1 MTDDLHALSGAYALD
16 AVDDIER
23 AAFLRHMAECDSCAA
38 EAGEFREVA
47 ARLGDVVEEPPARLR
62 ANVLAAIGQ
71 TRQVGPV
78 DPQAP
83 GLAALRSAANGR
95 SAANDRP
102 AANDRGRSRRPA
114 QSSRGDQRWRRATLA
129 TAAAAVVAIAG
140 TWAVMDARVRH
151 AQSQVNALQAD
162 RERIYAVMNAKDV
175 TMLGANLPDGGR
187 LAAAVSPTQREGVAM
202 FAGLPPLPADRTY
215 EMWLIAGDRK
225 TKALLLPTGVLGGTA
240 LFDYNP
246 DSDAFAITEEPA
258 QGSNTPTMAPLAT
271 IVLR

>member
-78 DPQAP
+78 DPPAP
-83 GLAALRSAANGR
+83 GLAAG
-95 SAANDRP
+95 RP
-102 AANDRGRSRRPA
+102 AANDRPV
-114 QSSRGDQRWRRATLA
+114 QRWRRATLA

-140 TWAVMDARVRH
+140 TWAVMDARLHH

-175 TMLGANLPDGGR
+175 SMLGANLPDGGR

-258 QGSNTPTMAPLAT
+258 QGSNTPTMDPLAT
-271 IVLR
+271 IALR

>member
-78 DPQAP
+78 DPPAP
-83 GLAALRSAANGR
+83 GLAAG
-95 SAANDRP
+95 RP
-102 AANDRGRSRRPA
+102 AANDRPVANGPRRGRKPA
-114 QSSRGDQRWRRATLA
+114 PSTRTDQRWRRATLA

-140 TWAVMDARVRH
+140 TWAVMDARLHH
-151 AQSQVNALQAD
+151 AQSQVNALQ
-162 RERIYAVMNAKDV
+162 
-175 TMLGANLPDGGR
+175 
-187 LAAAVSPTQREGVAM
+187 
-202 FAGLPPLPADRTY
+202 ADRTY

>member
-1 MTDDLHALSGAYALD
+1 MTEDLHALSGAYALD
-16 AVDDIER
+16 AIDDIER
-23 AAFLRHMAECDSCAA
+23 AAFLRHLTDCETCAA
-38 EAGEFREVA
+38 EVGEFREVT
-47 ARLGDVVEEPPARLR
+47 ARLGDVAEEPPVALR

-71 TRQVGPV
+71 TRQLGPA
-78 DPQAP
+78 DPPAP
-83 GLAALRSAANGR
+83 GLGAGPSAF
-95 SAANDRP
+95 RP
-102 AANDRGRSRRPA
+102 AARPASGDRPRSRTRSA
-114 QSSRGDQRWRRATLA
+114 SSRGDQRWRRATLA
-129 TAAAAVVAIAG
+129 TIAAAVVAIAG
-140 TWAVMDARVRH
+140 TWAIMDERLNH
-151 AQSQVNALQAD
+151 AQSQVNSLQAD

-215 EMWLIAGDRK
+215 EMWLVTGDKK

-258 QGSNTPTMAPLAT
+258 HGSNTPTMDPLAT
-271 IVLR
+271 IALR

>member
-78 DPQAP
+78 DPPAP
-83 GLAALRSAANGR
+83 GLAAGR
-95 SAANDRP
+95 PAANDRP
-102 AANDRGRSRRPA
+102 AANGPRRGRKPA
-114 QSSRGDQRWRRATLA
+114 PSTRTDQRWRRATLA

-140 TWAVMDARVRH
+140 TWAVMDARLHH

-175 TMLGANLPDGGR
+175 SMLGANLPDGGR